1 MRSSYSGQNQ
11 PTANAMKRP
20 RFKRKSSLSEK
31 ELKRRKRELILI
43 LVILLVVALLT
54 LVESRV
60 IKFGADIAVSNTVLM
75 FILININLLLLVL
88 MIYLVF
94 RNLVKLIYDRRRN
107 VLGAKIRTKLVIAFV
122 SLTLLPTIVLFFFAL
137 NFITTSIE
145 FWFNVPVEQALDN
158 SLWVG
163 GRLYSRT
170 EENNK
175 FFLER
180 ISYQIKTKN
189 LLDDKNRKALSH
201 YIRIV
206 QREFNLDA
214 VEVYAP
220 DAERLTFALAP
231 KLENE
236 YFGIISAED
245 IKKEMPVDG
254 IRSISQ
260 AIPSGEFIKTIGT
273 IPFGIKSGEAIGF
286 VVATILIPQELAENL
301 QFIRTGFTEYQ
312 QIKLL
317 KKPIQI
323 TYYISL
329 SIVALLVL
337 FCAVWFGFFMARS
350 ISLPIKEL
358 AEGTRR
364 LADGDLDY
372 TIDPVSDDEFGNL
385 VESFNQMTQDLRI
398 SREQLELSARM
409 LRHQNIEIEEKRQF
423 MEIVLKS
430 VSAGV
435 VTLDAKGIISTMNK
449 SAEKMLNL
457 KSEQILNK
465 SYKNLLDGAFLELAN
480 EILDNLSFTRG
491 DTIELPLKLTIEG
504 RPRSFL
510 ISVNAL
516 KDDSGRHMGTLMVFD
531 DLTEL
536 EKGQRMAA
544 WREVA
549 RRIAHEVKNP
559 LTPIILS
566 AQRLKR
572 KYAQFVDDTIF
583 EECTETII
591 SQVEL
596 IRNLVNEFSSF
607 ARFPSAN
614 PVPCHLIPIIEET
627 VALFREGHPGI
638 NFRINNTRDLPI
650 LNLDRQQIK
659 QALINLIDNAI
670 GAIKGSGNITI
681 NVAHDPILK
690 KIRMEVADDGPGI
703 SDEDKTRL
711 FQPNFSTKKTGMGLG
726 LTIVNTII
734 ADHNGM
740 VNVQD
745 NTPRGAKFVIE
756 LPV

>member
-1 MRSSYSGQNQ
+1 
-11 PTANAMKRP
+11 MKRP

-31 ELKRRKRELILI
+31 ERKRRNRELILI
-43 LVILLVVALLT
+43 VVILFVVALLT
-54 LVESRV
+54 FVESR
-60 IKFGADIAVSNTVLM
+60 IINFGADIAVSNTVLM
-75 FILININLLLLVL
+75 FILININLLLLIM

-122 SLTLLPTIVLFFFAL
+122 SLTLLPTIVLFFFSL

-145 FWFNVPVEQALDN
+145 FWFNVPVEQALEH

-170 EENNK
+170 ENNNK

-180 ISYQIKTKN
+180 ISYQLKAKN
-189 LLDDKNRKALSH
+189 LLDAKNLKALSH

-214 VEVYAP
+214 VEVYGANF
-220 DAERLTFALAP
+220 ERLTFALAP
-231 KLENE
+231 ELENE
-236 YFGIISAED
+236 YFGIISGED
-245 IKKEMPVDG
+245 FQKDIPEDG

-260 AIPSGEFIKTIGT
+260 SIPSGEFIKTIAT
-273 IPFGIKSGEAIGF
+273 VPFGTQPDEALGF
-286 VVATILIPQELAENL
+286 VVGTILIPPDLSENL
-301 QFIRTGFTEYQ
+301 HFIRRGFAEYQ

-337 FCAVWFGFFMARS
+337 FCAVWFGFYMARS

-364 LADGDLDY
+364 VADGELSY
-372 TIDPVSDDEFGNL
+372 TIDPVADDEFGSL
-385 VESFNQMTQDLRI
+385 VESFNQMTQDLRT

-409 LRHQNIEIEEKRQF
+409 LRTQNVEIEEKRQF

-457 KSEQILNK
+457 KSEQVLNR
-465 SYKNLLDGAFLELAN
+465 SYKELLDGPFLELAN
-480 EILDNLSFTRG
+480 DIMDNLSFSSG
-491 DTIELPLKLTIEG
+491 DTVELPLKLTIEG

-516 KDDSGRHMGTLMVFD
+516 KDDAGRHMGTLMVFD

-559 LTPIILS
+559 LTPITLS

-614 PVPCHLIPIIEET
+614 PVPCHLMPIIEET
-627 VALFREGHPGI
+627 LALYREGHRSI
-638 NFRINNTRDLPI
+638 NFKINNTGDIPM
-650 LNLDRQQIK
+650 LNLDRQQMK

-670 GAIKGSGNITI
+670 SALKGVGNISI
-681 NVAHDPILK
+681 AVAHDPILK
-690 KIRMEVADDGPGI
+690 KVRMEIADDGPGI
-703 SDEDKTRL
+703 SNEDKTRL
-711 FQPNFSTKKTGMGLG
+711 FQPNFSTKKAGMGLG

-740 VNVQD
+740 INVQD

>member
-1 MRSSYSGQNQ
+1 
-11 PTANAMKRP
+11 MKRP

-31 ELKRRKRELILI
+31 ERQRRKREFFLILI
-43 LVILLVVALLT
+43 IMFVVALLT
-54 LVESRV
+54 FVESR
-60 IKFGADIAVSNTVLM
+60 IIHFGADIAVSNTVLM

-145 FWFNVPVEQALDN
+145 FWFDVPVEQALEN

-180 ISYQIKTKN
+180 ISYQLKTKN
-189 LLDDKNRKALSH
+189 LLDAKNPKALSH

-214 VEVYAP
+214 VEVYATN
-220 DAERLTFALAP
+220 AERLTFALAP

-236 YFGIISAED
+236 YFGIVSAED
-245 IKKEMPVDG
+245 FQKAMPEDG

-260 AIPSGEFIKTIGT
+260 TIPSGEFVKTLAT
-273 IPFGIKSGEAIGF
+273 VPFGVQPDEASGF
-286 VVATILIPQELAENL
+286 VVATVLIPPDLSENL
-301 QFIRTGFTEYQ
+301 QFIRRGFAEYQ

-337 FCAVWFGFFMARS
+337 FCAVWFGFYMARS

-364 LADGDLDY
+364 VADGDLSY
-372 TIDPVSDDEFGNL
+372 TIDPVADDEFGSL
-385 VESFNQMTQDLRI
+385 VKSFNQMTQDIRN
-398 SREQLELSARM
+398 SRGQLELSARM
-409 LRHQNIEIEEKRQF
+409 LRKQNIEIEEKRQF
-423 MEIVLKS
+423 MEVVLKS

-435 VTLDAKGIISTMNK
+435 VTLDAKGVISTMNK

-465 SYKNLLDGAFLELAN
+465 SYKNLLNGPFLELAN
-480 EILDNLSFTRG
+480 EIMDNLSLSSG

-516 KDDSGRHMGTLMVFD
+516 KDDAGRHMGTLMVFD

-559 LTPIILS
+559 LTPIALS

-572 KYAQFVDDTIF
+572 KYAQFVDDKIF
-583 EECTETII
+583 EECTDTII

-614 PVPCHLIPIIEET
+614 PLPCNLMSIIEET
-627 VALFREGHPGI
+627 LALYREGHPSV
-638 NFRINNTRDLPI
+638 NFKINNTSDIPM
-650 LNLDRQQIK
+650 LNLDRQQMK

-670 GAIKGSGNITI
+670 SAIKGSGNITI
-681 NVAHDPILK
+681 GVAHDPILK
-690 KIRMEVADDGPGI
+690 KVRMEVADDGQGI
-703 SDEDKTRL
+703 SNEDKTRL
-711 FQPNFSTKKTGMGLG
+711 FQPNFSTKKAGMGLG

-740 VNVQD
+740 INVQD